1 MVIYQV
7 AEVVKDVYN
16 HFDGLQNNVDYD
28 HLPLNVDKIKVHADD
43 NANWSLHNCVLVKIS
58 TASCPPNIAEK
69 LQQMGEECAYAENNI
84 KRNIW
89 FTSSKK
95 CYRESRYIKEQFYP
109 WN

>member
-43 NANWSLHNCVLVKIS
+43 DANWLLHNCVLVKIS

-69 LQQMGEECAYAENNI
+69 LKQMGEECAYAENNI
-84 KRNIW
+84 KRNI
-89 FTSSKK
+89 
-95 CYRESRYIKEQFYP
+95 
-109 WN
+109 